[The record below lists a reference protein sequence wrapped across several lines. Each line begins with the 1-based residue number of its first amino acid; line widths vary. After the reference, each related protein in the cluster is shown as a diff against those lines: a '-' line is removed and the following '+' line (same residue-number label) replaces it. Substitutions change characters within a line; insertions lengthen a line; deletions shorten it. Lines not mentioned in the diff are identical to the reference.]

1 MSTDTPAPARHA
13 VERVVHD
20 GVLLAIVVREGP
32 LPPGITFLTDDAYSQ
47 QLALMRHP
55 GGHRIDAHVHCPV
68 AREVAITQEV
78 LIVKSGR
85 LRVDFYADGAAE
97 GYVGSTELGAGDLIL
112 LIAGGHGFQ
121 VLDELEMIEIKQGPY
136 VGPADKRRFDGVA
149 EARVRPLAQPAET

>member
-55 GGHRIDAHVHCPV
+55 G
-68 AREVAITQEV
+68 
-78 LIVKSGR
+78 KGR
-85 LRVDFYADGAAE
+85 
-97 GYVGSTELGAGDLIL
+97 
-112 LIAGGHGFQ
+112 
-121 VLDELEMIEIKQGPY
+121 
-136 VGPADKRRFDGVA
+136 
-149 EARVRPLAQPAET
+149 